1 MAKHDDGIM
10 ALVYAMAAPCVRAAK
25 ELDAALA
32 EAAGMGMDPEKL
44 HREAEILARSTTMS
58 TVEAVDHVARRYLD
72 CEVYAAA
79 AADVLGVRN
88 LYLQNRVEENAQEV
102 KKRAEPK
109 PDTRP
114 QEENWIKDN
123 DNWI

>member
-1 MAKHDDGIM
+1 M
-10 ALVYAMAAPCVRAAK
+10 
-25 ELDAALA
+25 
-32 EAAGMGMDPEKL
+32 
-44 HREAEILARSTTMS
+44 
-58 TVEAVDHVARRYLD
+58 
-72 CEVYAAA
+72 YAAA

-114 QEENWIKDN
+114 QEENWINPLYFAIDTVARREYRLRRPRQSGQL
-123 DNWI
+123 

>member
-1 MAKHDDGIM
+1 M
-10 ALVYAMAAPCVRAAK
+10 YAV
-25 ELDAALA
+25 
-32 EAAGMGMDPEKL
+32 
-44 HREAEILARSTTMS
+44 
-58 TVEAVDHVARRYLD
+58 
-72 CEVYAAA
+72 A